1 MTLWEALW
9 PRVQA
14 KASALR
20 FGTLTVVVS
29 MPVRD
34 GVVQRV
40 NVLEWKELDSIGPE
54 DLKRML
60 DNARELG

>member
-14 KASALR
+14 KAQALR
-20 FGTLTVVVS
+20 FGTLTVTVT
-29 MPVRD
+29 MPIRD

-40 NVLEWKELDSIGPE
+40 NATWDETDSIGPE
-54 DLKRML
+54 DVKRML
-60 DNARELG
+60 DKSRELG